1 MRRTLHPI
9 PQASVGFAD
18 QEGFFFRVLTKLNSL
33 WVRATYPFAGK
44 GRKLSLHYASEIS
57 RCLAPRIRLGHCVEI
72 GKHTWFHLGMDGAHE
87 VRITIED
94 NCRIGPR
101 CTISAKNSIYLERD
115 VVVAADVLVMDHGHA
130 YQDPSKPISAQGATQ
145 GGRIRIKERCR
156 IGQGAVVLCDKGEL
170 VLGQNCVVAEG
181 AVVTRSFPPDSVLS
195 GNPARVVQKSGAGRV
210 SGPLSLPKEFYE
222 SGGLS
227 RDSGS
232 LATSSQEM
240 SASRS
245 DVKESDSEQELTT
258 YSRQGMSEEDPLSW
272 VSRAAG
278 KLRTLWLAWTYPFAC
293 FAKGAWVHYSGRIAR
308 SAARYISIGKNVGLA
323 RDVRLDVSAA
333 PETTSPVIILEAGS
347 GMQRRCMISARNRIH
362 VMSNVI
368 FGPSVLVTD
377 HLLEPQE
384 DGLAIDR
391 QKRTGG
397 TIRIEE
403 DCWIGYGA
411 VIVCDE
417 GELVIGRHS
426 VVGANSVITRSI
438 PPFSVVAGDPT
449 RIVKQYDFFERKWV
463 LGCVR
468 PRAGDR
474 QDTVPV
480 AGGPVKSGFPEL
492 KS

>member
-1 MRRTLHPI
+1 MRRTIHPI

-210 SGPLSLPKEFYE
+210 SGPLCLPKEFYE
-222 SGGLS
+222 SGRLS
-227 RDSGS
+227 QDSGS
-232 LATSSQEM
+232 LARSGQEM
-240 SASRS
+240 SALRS
-245 DVKESDSEQELTT
+245 DVKESDSAQ
-258 YSRQGMSEEDPLSW
+258 
-272 VSRAAG
+272 
-278 KLRTLWLAWTYPFAC
+278 
-293 FAKGAWVHYSGRIAR
+293 
-308 SAARYISIGKNVGLA
+308 
-323 RDVRLDVSAA
+323 
-333 PETTSPVIILEAGS
+333 
-347 GMQRRCMISARNRIH
+347 
-362 VMSNVI
+362 
-368 FGPSVLVTD
+368 
-377 HLLEPQE
+377 
-384 DGLAIDR
+384 
-391 QKRTGG
+391 
-397 TIRIEE
+397 
-403 DCWIGYGA
+403 
-411 VIVCDE
+411 
-417 GELVIGRHS
+417 
-426 VVGANSVITRSI
+426 
-438 PPFSVVAGDPT
+438 
-449 RIVKQYDFFERKWV
+449 
-463 LGCVR
+463 
-468 PRAGDR
+468 
-474 QDTVPV
+474 
-480 AGGPVKSGFPEL
+480 
-492 KS
+492 